1 MFDEEIILYFHLLNE
16 LNASIV
22 LDRFGHPEH
31 RCPVFVNRC
40 WEGQIKE
47 ANV

>member
-1 MFDEEIILYFHLLNE
+1 MFDEEMILYFHLLNE
-16 LNASIV
+16 LNVSI
-22 LDRFGHPEH
+22 LFDRFGHPER

-40 WEGQIKE
+40 REGQIKE